1 MLSDSIVENVTKLN
15 GNLNFLQKKY
25 DNGTS
30 LFNKDKTM
38 TIIMQLDRLYYETY
52 YFYITTYDDGRNNNN
67 NNVLQP
73 IQYLS
78 VYNRS
83 NLTIEMLNC

>member
-1 MLSDSIVENVTKLN
+1 MLSDSIVENITKLN

-38 TIIMQLDRLYYETY
+38 TIIMQVQR
-52 YFYITTYDDGRNNNN
+52 IM
-67 NNVLQP
+67 
-73 IQYLS
+73 I
-78 VYNRS
+78 
-83 NLTIEMLNC
+83 